1 MTMNKG
7 DRIGL
12 ALVGLV
18 ALGGAA
24 WVVHKLQ
31 DETSRQSE
39 PVVDAGDS
47 ESRPIPES
55 APRDEP
61 ADVAIS
67 AAPALPAGSEWTL
80 RNGQGIAALQAGEI
94 AAAVEHF
101 EACLA
106 AEPDEAVFQ
115 GNLAEAL
122 ARLARE
128 RYAERDSRDDAIALL
143 ARATELAPD
152 RADLARLLAR
162 WRKTAETENGYW
174 TDESEH
180 FSLSFDGTRTELMHG
195 TGPLVVE
202 LESAYQ
208 DYGELFGR
216 FPIEAGAP
224 KIEVVLYRRAE
235 FRELT
240 GLGHWAG
247 GAFDGVVRI
256 PVEDLARERHALA
269 LTARHELVHAYV
281 AAMDAG
287 SIPAWLNEGLAQW
300 LAVPEAGGRA
310 LAVQRAREALA
321 DGTYFPLSAL
331 QTTIAAWD
339 NDDDIRRAY
348 AQSLAFVAYIQQWYG
363 ERVLF
368 EMVTGAGDGKP
379 VVESFRARAG
389 VDLDAALTDFGGGLA
404 R

>member
-18 ALGGAA
+18 ALAGSA
-24 WVVHKLQ
+24 WVVHELQ
-31 DETSRQSE
+31 GEKSPLPE
-39 PVVDAGDS
+39 PVAENGDS
-47 ESRPIPES
+47 EARSIPES

-61 ADVAIS
+61 ADVTIS
-67 AAPALPAGSEWTL
+67 AAPALSAGSEWTL
-80 RNGQGIAALQAGEI
+80 RNGQGIAALQAGEL

-101 EACLA
+101 EACLV